1 MVAKNEF
8 VKILITFLVV
18 YLYLNKAKKETSD
31 LTKTRL

>member
-18 YLYLNKAKKETSD
+18 YVYLNKAKKET
-31 LTKTRL
+31 K